1 MKARFTH
8 PCLSGLVSLGWVV
21 SLAAAESP
29 FAGGQWIDLTHEFST
44 NTLYWPT
51 AKPFTLETEFHAHTD
66 KGYFYAANR
75 YSASEHGGT
84 HIDAPIHF
92 AERGKTLDQLP
103 LDQLTGAAVV
113 VDVSAR
119 ALKDADY
126 QITVDDLK
134 AWENKHGRIR
144 GGAIL
149 LFHTGYSRHWPD
161 AKKYL
166 GTGERGANA
175 VSKLQFPGL
184 HPDTARWLVAERAI
198 KAVGLDTASIDFGQS
213 TLFES
218 HRILFEKNIPAFENV
233 AALDKLPA
241 TGAYIV
247 ALPMKIKDGSGGPL
261 RIVAWVSDKP

>member
-1 MKARFTH
+1 MKARFLH
-8 PCLSGLVSLGWVV
+8 QCLCCLALLAGVV
-21 SLAAAESP
+21 SLTADDSP
-29 FAGGQWIDLTHEFST
+29 FAGGKWIDLSHDFST

-51 AKPFTLETEFHAHTD
+51 AQRFTLEVEFHAHTD

-84 HIDAPIHF
+84 HLDAPIHF

-103 LDQLTGAAVV
+103 IEQLTGSAVV
-113 VDVSAR
+113 VDVSAK
-119 ALKDADY
+119 ANKDADY
-126 QITVDDLK
+126 QITVADLK
-134 AWENKHGRIR
+134 SWEAADGRIPN
-144 GGAIL
+144 GAIL
-149 LFHTGYSRHWPD
+149 LFNTGFARHWPD

-166 GTGERGANA
+166 GTDERGASA
-175 VSKLQFPGL
+175 VAKLHFPGL
-184 HPDTARWLVAERAI
+184 HPDAARWLVAERTL
-198 KAVGLDTASIDFGQS
+198 KAVGLDTASIDYGQS

-233 AALDKLPA
+233 ATLDKLPA

-261 RIVAWVSDKP
+261 RIVAWVADKP